1 MEFLELPIV
10 RDILI
15 LILALAVSA
24 IAHRIVRTYLM
35 EWLYRLFRKTPA
47 KWDDYIIEA
56 GVFRSLAMIP
66 GIIMFRTVPFPA
78 GDRRTCTQLLKAAAI
93 LLVALTLDRLMKA
106 GAEDLQFLQHFGAS
120 CPKGFVQIVQIA
132 MWVFAGTAV
141 FSLLLGSRPGPS

>member
-24 IAHRIVRTYLM
+24 IAHRIVRTYLL

-56 GVFRSLAMIP
+56 GVFRSLAMVIP
-66 GIIMFRTVPFPA
+66 GIIMFRTVPFLQVIGEPV
-78 GDRRTCTQLLKAAAI
+78 TQLLKAAAI

-106 GAEDLQFLQHFGAS
+106 GLKIYNSFS
-120 CPKGFVQIVQIA
+120 ISVRMPIKGFVQIVQIA

-141 FSLLLGSRPGPS
+141 FLSLIHI